1 MDAVTKRRDVLI
13 RQEYRLKSGRTVVV
27 RDVPAQVVAVDGRS
41 GTNLTIAVVRQ
52 LEKLV
57 EKALAESQRE
67 YVELKYEPAP
77 TRDKDLVR
85 RKP

>member
-13 RQEYRLKSGRTVVV
+13 RQEYHLQSGRTVVV
-27 RDVPAQVVAVDGRS
+27 RDIPAQVVAVNGRS

-57 EKALAESQRE
+57 ERAVAESEADRI
-67 YVELKYEPAP
+67 ELTY
-77 TRDKDLVR
+77 
-85 RKP
+85 